1 MSVFHLTACKT
12 LSPVHEPKG
21 PMKNHRG
28 KATVMSKSLQKILIV
43 DDDSKILDVI
53 ASVLRD
59 GGYTVAT
66 AANGTKA
73 IRSIDTESYDLVITD
88 LKMPEVDGMMVL
100 KHVVDRSPDTMCIIL
115 TGYGTIE
122 GAVEAIKAG
131 AFHYITKPVKSAEIM
146 TVVEKALKYKL
157 LERENILLR
166 QQLRK
171 KYRFENFVGDSKPI
185 QEVFELI
192 EKVADTDST
201 ILITGESG
209 TGKELIAKAIHYN
222 SRRRDNLMVVI
233 NCGAIPEELLESELF
248 GHEKGAFTG
257 AHKARMGRFEL
268 ANGGTIFLDEIG
280 DMSPNLQVKLL
291 RVLQEQQFERVG
303 STKTIAVDIRVIAA
317 TNQDLFSAVNKAT
330 FREDLY
336 YRLNVIPINVPP
348 LRERRSDTPLLVDFF
363 IKKFTKEK
371 EKNIKGF
378 TQESMDTLFQYDWPG
393 NVREL
398 ENLVERVI
406 ILSDSEEIGLDDI
419 PESIRQRAKR
429 MESFEVAMPKGDIP
443 FDHAVEEYEKKL
455 ILQALEETNWVKTK
469 AAKLLKINR
478 TTLIEKM
485 KKKNLQKPA
494 VSS

>member
-1 MSVFHLTACKT
+1 M
-12 LSPVHEPKG
+12 G
-21 PMKNHRG
+21 
-28 KATVMSKSLQKILIV
+28 KSLQKILIV
-43 DDDSKILDVI
+43 DDDPKILEVI

-59 GGYTVAT
+59 GGYTVDT

-171 KYRFENFVGDSKPI
+171 KYRFENFVGDSRPI

-222 SRRRDNLMVVI
+222 SHRRDNPMVVI

-303 STKTIAVDIRVIAA
+303 STRTIGVDIRVIAA
-317 TNQDLFSAVNKAT
+317 TNQDLFSAVNKGK

-363 IKKFTKEK
+363 MKKFTQERQKHV
-371 EKNIKGF
+371 KGF

-406 ILSDSEEIGLDDI
+406 ILADGEEIGLDDI

-429 MESFEVAMPKGDIP
+429 MESFGVAMPKGDIP

-469 AAKLLKINR
+469 AAKLLKMNR

-485 KKKNLQKPA
+485 KKKSLQKPA
-494 VSS
+494 ARK